1 MNASD
6 ANHNAKVSKWLKR
19 LNHERKAHS
28 DFREEAENALKV
40 YEVEKCDHGSVDF
53 PIYTANCNILHA
65 ALFSKMPRPDVR
77 RPYQDVGDS
86 ELAEAVNRCIEH
98 LQDTEDYSLP
108 AHRSVGEWLA
118 TGLGVVWY
126 RLDSEVVEMPVYE
139 TVLDEMGNAVEI
151 ESRDEDG
158 KLITEDVIE
167 SQTITQEYHPYQHFR
182 WEPAVAWEDVEWI
195 SLDFIKTAS
204 QIKQDYGV
212 ELDSMDREKEVKAQA
227 ADKKH
232 GHIVHHIY
240 DKKARNIKV
249 VCEAHSEYLAEYDD
263 PLGLEGFFPMPRPLM
278 LNVKSGEI
286 TPRPDFV
293 YIKTQHDNIQE
304 LTRRI
309 NAITKGVR
317 DIGFFEASLFQEIA
331 SLAHLNDGDYKPVAD
346 LAEKLQLAGMS
357 ASDLFVSVDMQ
368 HKVNTLDRLRDQRE
382 SEKAIIYELQGIA
395 DIIRGASAASETA
408 TAQAIKDKH
417 FQVRLSEKIN
427 ELRRFWRDSYRI
439 LAEIIGEHFT
449 PESFAVFSGMQ
460 LEQQQLSALSNE
472 LGRTYMIDVET
483 EDTTF
488 EDDEKE
494 REQGIALIRTIS
506 EIMNMQQALPP
517 DLLKQM
523 LTFGANLFRDGRV
536 LEEGVANLPDT
547 MAQMQQFQE
556 QLEQM
561 GAENQNLVQQ
571 LQEAQSQLAEVE
583 GMKEQRENFEAQND
597 AQSKQA
603 KAAKD
608 AADAQ
613 QTQVE
618 TAQMVRFG
626 GIPDQ

>member
-6 ANHNAKVSKWLKR
+6 SNHNAKVAKWLKR
-19 LNHERKAHS
+19 LKHEEKAHRP
-28 DFREEAENALKV
+28 FREEGENALKV
-40 YEVEKCDHGSVDF
+40 YECEKTDNGEVVF

-65 ALFSKMPRPDVR
+65 ALFSKMPAPDVR

-86 ELAEAVNRCIEH
+86 DLAEAVQRCIEH

-108 AHRSVGEWLA
+108 AHRTVGEWLA
-118 TGLGVVWY
+118 SGLGVVWY
-126 RLDSEVVEMPVYE
+126 RLDTEVVEMPVYE
-139 TVLDEMGNAVEI
+139 QVIDEATGQIIEVEA
-151 ESRDEDG
+151 RDEDG
-158 KLITEDVIE
+158 QLITEDVIE
-167 SQTITQEYHPYQHFR
+167 SQTITQEYHPWDRFR

-195 SLDFIKTAS
+195 SLDFVKTAS
-204 QIKQDYGV
+204 QIRDDYGV
-212 ELDSMDREKEVKAQA
+212 ELDNLDKNKDYKAESS
-227 ADKKH
+227 DKKH
-232 GHIVHHIY
+232 GHLVHHIY

-249 VCEAHSEYLAEYDD
+249 VCEAHSDYLAEYDD
-263 PLGLEGFFPMPRPLM
+263 PLGLEGFYPMPRPLM
-278 LNVKSGEI
+278 MNVKSGEI
-286 TPRPDFV
+286 TPRPDFE
-293 YIKTQHDNIQE
+293 YIRTQHENIQE
-304 LTRRI
+304 LTKRI
-309 NAITKGVR
+309 NAITKGVK

-331 SLAHLNDGDYKPVAD
+331 SLASLKDGDYKPVAD
-346 LAEKLQLAGMS
+346 LAEKLSMAGMS
-357 ASDLFVSVDMQ
+357 ANDLFVSVDMS
-368 HKVNTLDRLRDQRE
+368 HKVQTLDRLRDQRE
-382 SEKAIIYELQGIA
+382 GEKSIIYELQGIA

-449 PESFAVFSGMQ
+449 PESFAVFSGIQ
-460 LEQQQLSALSNE
+460 LEQQQLSALKNE
-472 LGRTYMIDVET
+472 LGRIYMIDVET

-494 REQGIALIRTIS
+494 REQGIALIRTIG

-536 LEEGVANLPDT
+536 LEDGVATLPDT
-547 MAQMQQFQE
+547 MQQMQQFQQ

-571 LQEAQSQLAEVE
+571 LQQAQQQLAQIEQRKEAREDYEAQVDGQ
-583 GMKEQRENFEAQND
+583 K
-597 AQSKQA
+597 KQA
-603 KAAKD
+603 GAAKD

-613 QTQVE
+613 QTQIE
-618 TAQMVRFG
+618 NAQLLRFG
-626 GIPDQ
+626 QIPR